1 MSRLFCT
8 CILADAV
15 AMVPP
20 LNEFKMK
27 YSFVAAALVG
37 SVFAAGHKAHAG
49 FHERRHYGAA
59 PPAPQGEI
67 CEVTTHTVYV
77 TAGPPPVHSTPA
89 GKTSTSKEGP
99 KPTPEHSQP
108 GYPGVPQPSK
118 PAVPEHSQP
127 GYPGVPQP
135 SKPAVPEH
143 SQPGYPGVPQPSKP
157 AVPEESKPSVPEVPE
172 STTCTDEPTGPAH
185 VPEESKPT
193 YPETP
198 RETHPGYP
206 GVPQPSK
213 PAVPEHS
220 QPGYP
225 GVPQPSKPA
234 VPEVPES
241 TTCTDE
247 VPQPTGPAHVPE
259 ESKPTYPETPRETHP
274 GYPGVPQPSKPAVP
288 EHSQPG
294 YPGVPQ
300 PSKPAVPQ
308 ESKPSV
314 PESTTCTDEVPQ
326 PTGPA
331 HVPEESKPTYPETPQ
346 ETHPGYPGVPH
357 PSKPAVPEH
366 SQPGYPGVPQPSKPA
381 VPEESKPSVPES
393 TTCTDE
399 VPQPTGPAHVPE
411 ESKPTYPETPK
422 ETYPG
427 VPQTP
432 EESKPSVP
440 EMTKPSVPET
450 PKETYPGVPQTPEE
464 SKPAVPEESKPSYPE
479 TPKETYPGVP
489 QTPKESKP
497 AVPEESKPSVPE
509 VTKPSYPETPK
520 ETKPAQPSVP
530 ASSGEVEKPKP
541 TPSQSMDSYKPK
553 STGSYSQGDHI
564 VTNGDKWAITY
575 TPYANSGDC
584 KTADEISADIKV
596 ISELGFTTI
605 RSYSTD
611 CGVFEHVVPECEK
624 YGLKI
629 IYGIFLEAGGKEGKG
644 CFSDYAENQLKEI
657 KENAPKDS
665 IAMVIVGNECMFNG
679 NCKAEE
685 LASYI
690 DHVRKELIGAGF
702 PSDTAVTTTEPV
714 GTWEQMGAALCDHID
729 VFACQV
735 QPYFTNSI
743 TADEAGEFAAQQL
756 EQAAKVC
763 PGAADKGKYITEIG
777 WPSAGRPNGK
787 AVPGKA
793 EQKAAMK
800 SILEKV
806 GSKSCVFSFQD
817 DGWKAEGEY
826 GVEQS
831 FGCSD
836 VLGLDLG
843 INLDLNISL

>member
-1 MSRLFCT
+1 
-8 CILADAV
+8 
-15 AMVPP
+15 
-20 LNEFKMK
+20 MK

-37 SVFAAGHKAHAG
+37 SVFAVGHKAHAG

-59 PPAPQGEI
+59 PPAPQGET

-77 TAGPPPVHSTPA
+77 TAGPPPVHASTPA
-89 GKTSTSKEGP
+89 GETATSMEGP

-157 AVPEESKPSVPEVPE
+157 AVPEESKPSHPDTPKETPGKPEHPAVPE
-172 STTCTDEPTGPAH
+172 STTCTDEVPKPTGPAP
-185 VPEESKPT
+185 VPEESHPAYPGVPQPT
-193 YPETP
+193 PGKPETP
-198 RETHPGYP
+198 EQSHPAYPGVPQSTPGMPETPKETHPGYP

-213 PAVPEHS
+213 PAVPE
-220 QPGYP
+220 Q
-225 GVPQPSKPA
+225 
-234 VPEVPES
+234 
-241 TTCTDE
+241 
-247 VPQPTGPAHVPE
+247 
-259 ESKPTYPETPRETHP
+259 
-274 GYPGVPQPSKPAVP
+274 
-288 EHSQPG
+288 SQPG

-314 PESTTCTDEVPQ
+314 PE
-326 PTGPA
+326 
-331 HVPEESKPTYPETPQ
+331 
-346 ETHPGYPGVPH
+346 
-357 PSKPAVPEH
+357 
-366 SQPGYPGVPQPSKPA
+366 
-381 VPEESKPSVPES
+381 VPES

-399 VPQPTGPAHVPE
+399 VPQPTGPAPVPE
-411 ESKPTYPETPK
+411 ESKPTHPETPQQTHPAYPGVPQIPEESKPAVPESTTCTDEVPKPTGPAPVPEESHPAYPGVPQTPEQSKPSHPETPK
-422 ETYPG
+422 ETHPAYPG

-440 EMTKPSVPET
+440 EVTKPSVPDT
-450 PKETYPGVPQTPEE
+450 PKESHPAVPESTTCTDEEGKPTAPAYPGVPQTPEE
-464 SKPAVPEESKPSYPE
+464 SKPSVPETPKETHPAYPGVPQTPEESKPSVPE
-479 TPKETYPGVP
+479 VTKPSTPE
-489 QTPKESKP
+489 TPKESKP

-530 ASSGEVEKPKP
+530 ASSKEIEKPKP
-541 TPSQSMDSYKPK
+541 TPSQSQGSDKPK
-553 STGSYSQGDHI
+553 ATGSYSQGDHI

-624 YGLKI
+624 YGLKV

-657 KENAPKDS
+657 KESAPKDS
-665 IAMVIVGNECMFNG
+665 VAMVIVGNECMFNG

-690 DHVRKELIGAGF
+690 DHVREELVGAGF
-702 PSDTAVTTTEPV
+702 PSDTAITTTEPV

-735 QPYFTNSI
+735 QPYFTDSI
-743 TADEAGEFAAQQL
+743 TADQAGEFAAQQL

-777 WPSAGRPNGK
+777 WPSAGRNNGK
-787 AVPGKA
+787 AVAGKA
-793 EQKAAMK
+793 EQKVAMK

-806 GSKSCVFSFQD
+806 GSESCVFSFQN

-826 GVEQS
+826 GVEQN

-843 INLDLNISL
+843 INIDLNISL